1 MIGRVVLID
10 NGHGV
15 ETPGK
20 RSPDGMFREFSWAR
34 EMADMVVSALN
45 DIGITAFLLVKERN
59 DVSLSERV
67 NRVNAYC
74 RRYGTANVILVSIH
88 NNAAGNGKDWMS
100 ARGWEC
106 WTSVGQTKADK
117 LASIFYDKARFYLPR
132 GTKIRTD
139 KTDGDDDKESNF
151 YILKNTMCPA
161 VLTENFF
168 QDNKEDVAIL
178 KSTEGKQAICRVH
191 VEAIKAYLKT
201 L

>member
-1 MIGRVVLID
+1 MIKQVVLID

-34 EMADMVVSALN
+34 EMADMVVKALTAE
-45 DIGITAFLLVKERN
+45 GLAAFLLVKERE

-74 RRYGTANVILVSIH
+74 RRYGAANVLLVSIH
-88 NNAAGNGKDWMS
+88 NNAAGNGKAWLS

-117 LASIFYDKARFYLPR
+117 LASIFYDKARFHLPR

-139 KTDGDDDKESNF
+139 RSDGDDDKESNF

-168 QDNKEDVAIL
+168 QDNREDVAYL
-178 KSTEGKQAICRVH
+178 RSEEGKNAICKVH
-191 VEAIKAYLKT
+191 VEAIKQYLKI
-201 L
+201 